1 MRSTRCVVAVES
13 ASRFRVEADT
23 LQFKPQRCTRVLS
36 VRWCAEENHATGPK
50 FNRSSKL
57 RRCGRALALSASC
70 HQHNRTQY
78 KTTFTKKTS
87 HHHSQHSHKKTHR
100 MLSIVKHTSAG
111 LGTHRHCLASKRYD
125 VDRCVGGVRQRVV
138 LGHVLAP
145 SGGVLC

>member
-1 MRSTRCVVAVES
+1 MR
-13 ASRFRVEADT
+13 
-23 LQFKPQRCTRVLS
+23 
-36 VRWCAEENHATGPK
+36 
-50 FNRSSKL
+50 
-57 RRCGRALALSASC
+57 RALNSTDRLNCDVAAVPSPCLHLAT
-70 HQHNRTQY
+70 NITERN
-78 KTTFTKKTS
+78 TKPPSQKKAP

-100 MLSIVKHTSAG
+100 MLNIVKHTSAG